1 MAGKIRY
8 LHEDKNGYFARKR
21 VPTDIRGQIGKEFFM
36 KALGDGK
43 REAERRLPSAIAE
56 FEKEIERARASLPTD
71 LASEDRDGGDDTP
84 TRPLSPDQM
93 AAKHYADQV
102 EFDQEL
108 RNTTH
113 LYARHGFIDEF
124 YVETLREIRSGA
136 ATNDEIQ
143 NAIGWIFRKFQNLG
157 HLDCTLGSTEWRY
170 TASRLAAA
178 EYEALNLAALRDDGE
193 DAPTPPEWITNAL
206 SELENPS
213 QDEQKQEVTSLQ
225 ELFEKCRMRKT
236 NKEGLRDSTSKSYVS
251 GIRSMIEFI
260 GADDATQI
268 TNRKINDWLEYLQ
281 FEKGLDPQTLNSRYL
296 PAVRSTLKWA
306 ANQGYIA
313 PIEITASVQV
323 LRKPKDRHKG
333 YTQEEANRILQLA
346 RDYELQSNSREYP
359 ETAASKRWCPW
370 LAYFS
375 GARIGEIAQLR
386 KKDVRLSPEGIHY
399 LHITPEA
406 GTTKTGHYRDVPLH
420 RQLVELGF
428 LTFVENST
436 DGPLFFRDEEGNRDA
451 VKAADQVAGQI
462 AEWLRAAGLVPEG
475 VSPNHGFR
483 HGFKTLARR
492 YGIATDYMHSIQGH
506 ATRTAGEAYGYTDLV
521 AMRREISKIPPVV
534 LADQS

>member
-1 MAGKIRY
+1 
-8 LHEDKNGYFARKR
+8 
-21 VPTDIRGQIGKEFFM
+21 M

-43 REAERRLPSAIAE
+43 REAERKLPSAIAE
-56 FEKEIERARASLPTD
+56 FEKEIERARANLPSGF
-71 LASEDRDGGDDTP
+71 ASENGDAGDDTAAC
-84 TRPLSPDQM
+84 PLSPNQM

-102 EFDQEL
+102 QFDQDL

-143 NAIGWIFRKFQNLG
+143 NAIGWIFRKFKSLG
-157 HLDCTLGSTEWRY
+157 HLDSDPGSTEWRY

-178 EYEALNLAALRDDGE
+178 EYEALNLAALRDDDG
-193 DAPTPPEWITNAL
+193 DAPAPPEWITNAL
-206 SELENPS
+206 SELENTS
-213 QDEQKQEVTSLQ
+213 EGGQKQEVTSLQ
-225 ELFEKCRMRKT
+225 ALFEKCRTRKT
-236 NKEGLRDSTSKSYVS
+236 GQEGLSDSTSKSYAS
-251 GIRSMIEFI
+251 GIRSMIEFM
-260 GADDATQI
+260 GADDATLI
-268 TNRKINDWLEYLQ
+268 TNRKINDWLEHLQ

-306 ANQGYIA
+306 VNQGYIDH
-313 PIEITASVQV
+313 IDITASVQV
-323 LRKPKDRHKG
+323 PRKPKNRQKG
-333 YTQEEANRILQLA
+333 YTQEEATELLQRALN
-346 RDYELQSNSREYP
+346 YERQADSREYP

-386 KKDVRLSPEGIHY
+386 KEDVRISPEGIRY
-399 LHITPEA
+399 IHITPEA

-420 RQLVELGF
+420 KQLIDIGF
-428 LTFVENST
+428 LEFVEKSSE
-436 DGPLFFRDEEGNRDA
+436 GPLFFRDENGTRDP

-462 AEWLRAAGLVPEG
+462 SEWLREHGLVPNG

-492 YGIATDYMHSIQGH
+492 YDIATDYMHAIQGH
-506 ATRTAGEAYGYTDLV
+506 ATRTAGEAYGDTDLI
-521 AMRREISKIPPVV
+521 AMQRELGKIPNISI
-534 LADQS
+534 A